1 MQWSVSNPADGRP
14 SWAHFCRAGRSRL
27 RTLSSGTFNLTAVT
41 FLWTLVYWK
50 LCWESLQNKKKKK
63 RELCTTWFSCH
74 WSWSLCFFPAAHHRF
89 PFLGLP
95 AAGWPTKIPIPWP
108 CDLRPPDVWP
118 VPARHSRENS
128 LHGWCSHRVPGLPR
142 EALCRELALG
152 RYVPV
157 LHLSMYEPK
166 CLAMLVFFCTQ
177 INSWKF
183 RIPFLLLSF
192 PELNIFGFFFFFKS
206 CPHHKKYMVVYM
218 LSYICCTYNR
228 CVTAFRVCV
237 SRCVK
242 RGNLSSSSVTE
253 RMISSASARQA
264 TT

>member
-1 MQWSVSNPADGRP
+1 MP
-14 SWAHFCRAGRSRL
+14 L
-27 RTLSSGTFNLTAVT
+27 EL
-41 FLWTLVYWK
+41 K
-50 LCWESLQNKKKKK
+50 SLY
-63 RELCTTWFSCH
+63 
-74 WSWSLCFFPAAHHRF
+74 FFPAAHHCF

-177 INSWKF
+177 INSGIF
-183 RIPFLLLSF
+183 RIPFPATVFSWAEHLC
-192 PELNIFGFFFFFKS
+192 FFFFSKVFPIIKNTLWFI
-206 CPHHKKYMVVYM
+206 CCLIYAVHATGVWLFFVYM
-218 LSYICCTYNR
+218 C
-228 CVTAFRVCV
+228 VCV
-237 SRCVK
+237 CLGV
-242 RGNLSSSSVTE
+242 
-253 RMISSASARQA
+253 
-264 TT
+264 